1 MNKKGAVLTS
11 VILLFINLG
20 IIGLTQPQEAEAEG
34 EFIVRVYATDV
45 TLEKGLYRV
54 TVTAADGTTKSI
66 VHNPRGYTGTVPP
79 TIFTFDASATKT
91 GELFDVCLTS
101 VKYKGAET
109 CAVGENTP
117 KKAPEDIHIQAPGP
131 IVEYNDDGGVTTSYP
146 FYDDVYPHVPEDDTF
161 EDDE

>member
-1 MNKKGAVLTS
+1 VL
-11 VILLFINLG
+11 VIPILLSISLG
-20 IIGLTQPQEAEAEG
+20 VIRLSQPQEAEAGQG

-45 TLEKGLYRV
+45 MPETGSYRV

-66 VHNPRGYTGTVPP
+66 VQNPRVYTGTVPP
-79 TIFTFDASATKT
+79 TIFTFDASATKK

-131 IVEYNDDGGVTTSYP
+131 LVEYNEDGGATTSYP
-146 FYDDVYPHVPEDDTF
+146 FYDDVYPHIPEDDTY
-161 EDDE
+161 EADE